1 MVGWHHWLNG
11 HEFEQ
16 PGDGEGQGHMAHCS
30 PWGHKESDTTERP
43 NNSNKRDIRKQA
55 LSMRYERT
63 YTKGKGTFSAL
74 SHREFC
80 WKQVQRIRQWSQCF
94 LKLNWI
100 TRAER
105 QKDLSKRQVNAWLPK
120 PWAGKAWGQ
129 QRLGPTS
136 RLPEHLFAHFMCSG
150 MARTERIFVMSMPSN
165 LWLRN
170 SCHFDDVAFSLQ
182 LDSI

>member
-1 MVGWHHWLNG
+1 
-11 HEFEQ
+11 
-16 PGDGEGQGHMAHCS
+16 
-30 PWGHKESDTTERP
+30 
-43 NNSNKRDIRKQA
+43 
-55 LSMRYERT
+55 MRYERT

-165 LWLRN
+165 LWLCN

-182 LDSI
+182 LDSIYPKGYCPLEIWMRHSRVSLEMIKSISMGYQDRLIPRRV